1 MEYPI
6 KFNNKGK
13 VYRLEA
19 KQDLPISLKK
29 AWEFFSNPKNLP
41 KITPLSLGFQI
52 ISNLN
57 SKIYTSQIIQY
68 KITPLPFFKTTWVTE
83 ITHVEP
89 QNFFADKQL
98 YGPYELWHHK
108 HFFKEIDGGVQII
121 DIVDYVPPL
130 GILGRIMNPIIIKP
144 RILKIFEYRKN
155 KVEEL
160 FLRKKT

>member
-52 ISNLN
+52 ISNLD

-68 KITPLPFFKTTWVTE
+68 KVTPLPFFKTTWVTE
-83 ITHVEP
+83 ITHIEDYH
-89 QNFFADKQL
+89 FFADKQL
-98 YGPYELWHHK
+98 YGPYKLWHHK
-108 HFFKEIDGGVQII
+108 HFFKEIEEGVQII
-121 DIVDYVPPL
+121 DIVDYVPPF
-130 GILGRIMNPIIIKP
+130 GVLGRLMNPVIIRPK
-144 RILKIFEYRKN
+144 ILKIFEYRKI

-160 FLRKKT
+160 FSGNKS

>member
-6 KFNNKGK
+6 VFNNKAK

-19 KQDLPISLKK
+19 RQDLPVSLSE
-29 AWEFFSNPKNLP
+29 AWDFFSNPGNLM
-41 KITPLSLGFQI
+41 KITPKDLGFKTL
-52 ISNLN
+52 SD
-57 SKIYTSQIIQY
+57 SGDSIYPCQIIQY
-68 KITPLPFFKTTWVTE
+68 KITPLPFFKTNWVTE

-89 QNFFADKQL
+89 QSFFADKQL

-108 HFFKEIDGGVQII
+108 HFFKETDGGGVQIV

-130 GILGRIMNPIIIKP
+130 GILGRIMNPVIIKP
-144 RILKIFEYRKN
+144 RILKIFEYRRK

-160 FLRKKT
+160 FLKK